1 MALSS
6 SVAPWGLQMPAG
18 SLQQWTFTLTSPQ
31 TGGTVI
37 PYPISGATW
46 EYVARIS
53 ATDTSAPPL
62 IEVTTTA
69 TTAGVITVTAT
80 GSLSQVFLAVYPAAT
95 SALSGSYAH
104 SLWMNPGTPSALA
117 VAGGILQVIPAP
129 QP

>member
-31 TGGTVI
+31 PGGTVI

-69 TTAGVITVTAT
+69 SAAGVITVTSTA
-80 GSLSQVFLAVYPAAT
+80 SLSQVFLAVYPAAT
-95 SALSGSYAH
+95 SALSGSYSH

-117 VAGGILQVIPAP
+117 VVEGILQVIPAP